1 MTGGIMRAR
10 PSWLPRPILVASLAA
25 TLLMLSEGL
34 PVVHAT
40 IPYYPYECP
49 IGSGGTDFHGLNGIN
64 QGEMVLLWDPGT
76 VSGSRPTRALILF
89 GDVGRHSGAGR
100 LQW

>member
-1 MTGGIMRAR
+1 MRLR
-10 PSWLPRPILVASLAA
+10 SSWLPRPLVVDVPRRRALDAVG
-25 TLLMLSEGL
+25 GL

-49 IGSGGTDFHGLNGIN
+49 IGSGGRDFDGNGN
-64 QGEMVLLWDPGT
+64 EGNRACASWDPRTGLWWTSNQAGT
-76 VSGSRPTRALILF
+76 PIF
-89 GDVGRHSGAGR
+89 GYVGGHPGAGR